1 MDKLRQEL
9 VMRMKTKM
17 KNYEVLMLEKV
28 VMLIFL
34 YSTLRNQPR
43 FTMSKF

>member
-17 KNYEVLMLEKV
+17 KNYVVLMLEKV

-34 YSTLRNQPR
+34 YSTLINQPR
-43 FTMSKF
+43 FKMSKF